1 MTALNYASLLNY
13 HELVKFLLE
22 SGASAEI
29 VNNSRYSPLINAA
42 SRGNIRVVLLLIEEG
57 IRAKPLLEIN
67 EVFEKSHL

>member
-22 SGASAEI
+22 SEASADI
-29 VNNSRYSPLINAA
+29 VNNLRESPLINAA

-57 IRAKPLLEIN
+57 VRANPFLEIE
-67 EVFEKSHL
+67 EVSF